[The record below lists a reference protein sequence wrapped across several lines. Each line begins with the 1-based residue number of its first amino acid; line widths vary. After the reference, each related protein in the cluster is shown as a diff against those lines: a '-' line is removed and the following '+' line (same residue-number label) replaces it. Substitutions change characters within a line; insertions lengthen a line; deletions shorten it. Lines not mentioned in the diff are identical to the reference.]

1 MSNNNEN
8 NTTWIFDNETGLR
21 FVFVSSLDATPVS
34 RSNGCYL
41 HDCPGCSN
49 IWALSPYRHTSGV
62 VSRTIPVREGGVV
75 VDHII
80 SASRLGDSCW
90 CGVPFP
96 TQTPQQVTEIQAR
109 SNVKKALRVALSREG
124 EEPSVVEE
132 IQTLRGK
139 VTSKMMALLRGE
151 RSSKVRGSS

>member
-1 MSNNNEN
+1 MTNNNKN
-8 NTTWIFDNETGLR
+8 NTTWKYDNETDLR
-21 FVFVSSLDATPVS
+21 FVFVSSLDGTPVS

-49 IWALSPYRHTSGV
+49 IWALSPYRHTTDA
-62 VSRTIPVREGGVV
+62 VSRTTPVREGGII

-80 SASRLGDSCW
+80 TASRLGDACW

-96 TQTPQQVTEIQAR
+96 TRLPQQVTEVQAR

-124 EEPSVVEE
+124 EEPSVLEE
-132 IQTLRGK
+132 LQTLSTKITPSLMR
-139 VTSKMMALLRGE
+139 LLRGE
-151 RSSKVRGSS
+151 RSPKARGSA